1 MIRNDL
7 NTFECCLRMK
17 DPEYKTE
24 PRELFR
30 MSGPCWLCWGLCSRT
45 VAMLWHHVHEGW
57 NCCHCYPFDS
67 GRFFF
72 NHVFKRIIICTILD
86 ACHHAIP
93 WHFSYFLDNNKPFLL
108 DMTFSI
114 TILDNHWSDLS
125 DLSLSSRFVAP
136 GANKLSLAESES
148 LGIWGRFSAFSVS
161 ENGTSS
167 AHLWR

>member
-1 MIRNDL
+1 M
-7 NTFECCLRMK
+7 
-17 DPEYKTE
+17 
-24 PRELFR
+24 ELLSLLSFR
-30 MSGPCWLCWGLCSRT
+30 FGA
-45 VAMLWHHVHEGW
+45 V
-57 NCCHCYPFDS
+57 
-67 GRFFF
+67 FFF

-148 LGIWGRFSAFSVS
+148 LGIWGSGDDSLPLAFPRMEHHQRIFHVNHFFL
-161 ENGTSS
+161 EG
-167 AHLWR
+167 

>member
-1 MIRNDL
+1 MNSL
-7 NTFECCLRMK
+7 ECLGLAGCA
-17 DPEYKTE
+17 EV
-24 PRELFR
+24 
-30 MSGPCWLCWGLCSRT
+30 SVVGQWLCCDTMCTRDGT
-45 VAMLWHHVHEGW
+45 VVIVILSIRG
-57 NCCHCYPFDS
+57 
-67 GRFFF
+67 GFFF

-148 LGIWGRFSAFSVS
+148 LGIWGSGDDSLPLAFPRMEHHQRIFHV
-161 ENGTSS
+161 N
-167 AHLWR
+167 HFF